1 MTVLIG
7 KQILERNIV
16 NELISVEKQVQP
28 CGIDLTVSKI
38 EMYKSEGVIDFDNS
52 QRKLPRLEESGTFQG
67 AWHLTPGSYLITLN
81 EIVSVPA
88 NCMGIARPRSS
99 LLRMGATI
107 CSSVWDPG
115 YVGKSQCMLVVHN
128 QRGIVVHPNAKLL
141 QIVFLKLDKESE
153 KLYSGIY
160 QGENLP

>member
-1 MTVLIG
+1 MSVLTG
-7 KQILERNIV
+7 KEILENKII
-16 NELISVEKQVQP
+16 NGLIEPEKQVQP
-28 CGIDLTVSKI
+28 CGVDLTVSKI

-52 QRKLPRLEESGTFQG
+52 QRKLPRLEESGTFRG
-67 AWHLTPGSYLITLN
+67 AWHLTPGAYLITLN
-81 EIVSVPA
+81 EIVSVPSD
-88 NCMGIARPRSS
+88 CMGIARPRSS

-107 CSSVWDPG
+107 ESSVWDPG

-153 KLYSGIY
+153 KLYNGVY
-160 QGENLP
+160 QREGL